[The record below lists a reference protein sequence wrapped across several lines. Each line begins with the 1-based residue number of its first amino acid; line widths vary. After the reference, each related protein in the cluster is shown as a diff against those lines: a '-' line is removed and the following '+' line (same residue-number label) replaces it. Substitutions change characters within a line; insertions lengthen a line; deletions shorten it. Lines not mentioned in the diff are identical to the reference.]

1 MSFFR
6 RLAGDL
12 LADPFG
18 VLLVVLVDLGAGV
31 GRAVGGSRCAEEEDE
46 EDGCVLLE
54 GCSNGGGGGG

>member
-18 VLLVVLVDLGAGV
+18 ILLVDLGAGV
-31 GRAVGGSRCAEEEDE
+31 GRAVGGSRCAEEDE
-46 EDGCVLLE
+46 EDGCVFLE
-54 GCSNGGGGGG
+54 GCSNGGGGGR